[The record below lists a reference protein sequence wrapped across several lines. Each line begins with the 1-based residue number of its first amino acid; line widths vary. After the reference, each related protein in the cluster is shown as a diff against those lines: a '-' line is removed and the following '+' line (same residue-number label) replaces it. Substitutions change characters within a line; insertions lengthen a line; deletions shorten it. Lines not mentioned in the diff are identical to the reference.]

1 LLSIHLYAATHW
13 RAPELE
19 LAPEEAKRLAD
30 ASAAVARHYPMM
42 SSQKTADWSMLAM
55 CATSVYA
62 PRAAAIWHR
71 TRSAPQPGISHN
83 QGPPLDIPAA
93 GRAVPPDGQQR
104 PVTPGQLDGDS
115 MAYSSF
121 TAGSA

>member
-13 RAPELE
+13 RSPELE
-19 LAPEEAKRLAD
+19 LDPAEAKRLAD

-42 SSQKTADWSMLAM
+42 RSQKTADWSMLAM

-62 PRAAAIWHR
+62 PRAVAIWHR
-71 TRSAPQPGISHN
+71 THLSLPALTQPAAP
-83 QGPPLDIPAA
+83 PAA
-93 GRAVPPDGQQR
+93 GRAVPPNAPQPPQ
-104 PVTPGQLDGDS
+104 TPGQLDGDAMLGS
-115 MAYSSF
+115 AF